1 MSEIDV
7 VLRIGILGVGKLGLC
22 FALNLERAGYSVLGI
37 DIDPEYVTA
46 LSSREFDSPEPGVN
60 ELLSSARQIEFST
73 ETEAVIQEDIEL
85 IFIMVATPSKADG
98 TYDHQ
103 QVERVVEKL
112 KQFGK
117 RKKQVHLAIGC
128 TTMPGFCDQLQD
140 RLKALNYAVT
150 YNPEFI
156 AQGSVIH
163 DQQYPDQV
171 LIGEAD
177 SKAGDLIQSVYEKM
191 CIGNPTYCRMD
202 RLSAEICKLATNC
215 FLTTKISFAN
225 SIGDL
230 ARKVGADER
239 KILSAVGAD
248 SRVGKKYLG
257 YGFGY
262 GGPCLSRDNRALGIY
277 ADQQDFDLKLSK
289 ATDAVNQQ
297 HLDFQTDDWKLKY
310 PEGSEVVFDYVSYKH
325 GSVSIEES
333 QQLALAV
340 RLAQAGRR
348 VIIKDRIE
356 VVKQVEALY
365 PGLFQFE
372 SSAVK

>member
-1 MSEIDV
+1 V
-7 VLRIGILGVGKLGLC
+7 RIGVLGVGKLGLC
-22 FALNLERAGYSVLGI
+22 FALNLERAGFEIVGV
-37 DIDPEYVTA
+37 DIVPEYIQA
-46 LSSREFDSPEPGVN
+46 LSDRQFSSPEPGVD
-60 ELLSSARQIEFST
+60 ELLAQATSIEFSIDT
-73 ETEAVIQEDIEL
+73 ASVIQDDIDL

-103 QVERVVEKL
+103 QVDRVVKNLEK
-112 KQFGK
+112 FGK
-117 RKKQVHLAIGC
+117 VKKNVQLAIGC
-128 TTMPGFCDQLQD
+128 TTMPGYCDDLQQ
-140 RLKALNYAVT
+140 RLAPLNYAVS

-156 AQGSVIH
+156 AQGTVIH

-171 LIGEAD
+171 LIGEANEE
-177 SKAGDLIQSVYEKM
+177 AGDLLQSVYQKM
-191 CIGNPTYCRMD
+191 CLNEPTYCRMD

-230 ARKVGADER
+230 ARKVGADEE
-239 KILSAVGAD
+239 KILSAIGSD
-248 SRVGKKYLG
+248 SRIGSKYLN

-277 ADQQDFDLKLSK
+277 ADSREFDLKLSK

-297 HLDFQTDDWKLKY
+297 HLEFQFEGWKTRY
-310 PEGSEVVFDYVSYKH
+310 PEGSEVVFDHVSYKK

-340 RLAQAGRR
+340 RLAQAGRQ
-348 VIIKDRIE
+348 VIIKDRKEVIE
-356 VVKQVEALY
+356 QVKALY
-365 PGLFQFE
+365 PGLFTFE
-372 SSAVK
+372 QRLVN